1 MPDLVAKRE
10 RERERKKEENAANRI
25 SVFQHIPKLDE
36 KQEKIHTINNV
47 IFNRNHWQIENRHF
61 TTVAPLAYEM
71 KSNETRRLAN

>member
-1 MPDLVAKRE
+1 MSDLVAKRD
-10 RERERKKEENAANRI
+10 REREKKKKTLLIESPYFHTFRSWTRN
-25 SVFQHIPKLDE
+25 K
-36 KQEKIHTINNV
+36 KKIHTINNV